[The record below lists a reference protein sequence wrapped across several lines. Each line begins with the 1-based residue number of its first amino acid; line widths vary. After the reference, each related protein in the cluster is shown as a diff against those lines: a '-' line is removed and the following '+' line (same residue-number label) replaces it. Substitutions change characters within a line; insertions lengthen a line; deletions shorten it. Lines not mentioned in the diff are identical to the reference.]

1 MKRFFL
7 KCAAISCIVLCM
19 ALVALTVAA
28 VDAFTPAQGE
38 WTKPLRVGGQ
48 RIGFTLDVSVPAVLR
63 TAMHPRVGPWL
74 HGRHIHTRYGQV
86 ELGWRAS
93 TQSLHLLCAPC
104 TFNRPELS
112 RAAIVLEAVE
122 LSVQRTDKNQL
133 RGAVFAGN
141 VRVMWQGRLSA
152 KALTIDAQLPQT
164 PLADLFALAA
174 DAVPE
179 ARQAQIDGTA
189 SATATL
195 QLPSGAWS
203 VKPQVDGFSV
213 SGLGTEAL
221 ANAKW
226 PAQCGSVPRKRAKPA
241 VWMERAVIAAEDQR
255 FWEHPGYDLA
265 EILASLAVNKA
276 NADVER
282 GGSTLTQQLAK
293 LVFTGDDRT
302 HTRKLRELLFAV
314 EMERTLGKGRIL
326 QLYMALAPWGEGV
339 CGASAAAQHYL
350 HKQVSELDAV
360 EAAWLAG
367 MLRSPGSAALKLR
380 AHGQIDVKRTQTVI
394 AALRPARREK
404 REDWAV
410 LAQTW
415 LPASADSSASST
427 SNLSAS
433 APQAPQT
440 NIQPAESTVAPS
452 LSAAVLSNQP

>member
-1 MKRFFL
+1 MRSHK
-7 KCAAISCIVLCM
+7 LCH
-19 ALVALTVAA
+19 AQHGLVGVVVAA
-28 VDAFTPAQGE
+28 VDALAPAKGE
-38 WTKPLRVGGQ
+38 WTKQLRLGGQ
-48 RIGFTLDVSVPAVLR
+48 RIGLNVDVSVPAVLR
-63 TAMHPRVGPWL
+63 AVTHPRIGPWL
-74 HGRHIHTRYGQV
+74 DGRRIKTRYGQV
-86 ELGWRAS
+86 QLGWRAS

-112 RAAIVLEAVE
+112 RAAIILEAVE
-122 LSVQRTDKNQL
+122 LSVQRTGEHQL

-141 VRVMWQGRLSA
+141 VRVTWSGQLSA
-152 KALTIDAQLPQT
+152 KALIIDAQLPQT
-164 PLADLFALAA
+164 PLADLFALAE

-179 ARQAQIDGTA
+179 ARQALIEGTA
-189 SATATL
+189 AASATL

-203 VKPQVDGFSV
+203 VKPQLDGFAV

-221 ANAKW
+221 SNAKW
-226 PAQCGSVPRKRAKPA
+226 PAQCGSMPRKRAKPG

-255 FWEHPGYDLA
+255 FWQHPGYDLE

-276 NADVER
+276 SSDVER

-350 HKQVSELDAV
+350 HKQVSELDAL

-367 MLRSPGSAALKLR
+367 MLRSPGSAAFKLR
-380 AHGQIDVKRTQTVI
+380 AHGQIDVKRTRAVI
-394 AALRPARREK
+394 AALRPAPRAK
-404 REDWAV
+404 REDWAQ

-415 LPASADSSASST
+415 LPARAQVIESERQAASQAQQTNTQPAASLVTPYVPAVVT
-427 SNLSAS
+427 SNW
-433 APQAPQT
+433 P
-440 NIQPAESTVAPS
+440 
-452 LSAAVLSNQP
+452 

>member
-1 MKRFFL
+1 MKKHIL
-7 KCAAISCIVLCM
+7 KCAAWTCVALCM
-19 ALVALTVAA
+19 AVVGVTVAV
-28 VDAFTPAQGE
+28 VDAFAPAKDE
-38 WTKPLRVGGQ
+38 WVRQLRLGGQ
-48 RIGFTLDVSVPAVLR
+48 RIGFNVDVSVPAALR
-63 TAMHPRVGPWL
+63 AVTHPRIGPWL
-74 HGRHIHTRYGQV
+74 DGRRIHTRYGPVQ
-86 ELGWRAS
+86 LGWRAS

-122 LSVQRTDKNQL
+122 LSIQRTTENQL

-141 VRVMWQGRLSA
+141 VRATWQGRLSS
-152 KALTIDAQLPQT
+152 KGLVIDAQLPQT
-164 PLADLFALAA
+164 PLADLFALAK

-179 ARQAQIDGTA
+179 ARQAQIEGTA
-189 SATATL
+189 SASATL

-203 VKPQVDGFSV
+203 IVPQLDGFSV

-226 PAQCGSVPRKRAKPA
+226 PAQCGSLPRKRAKPA

-255 FWEHPGYDLA
+255 FWQHPGYDLE

-276 NADVER
+276 GADIER
-282 GGSTLTQQLAK
+282 GGSTITQQLAK

-350 HKQVSELDAV
+350 HKQVSELDAL

-380 AHGQIDVKRTQTVI
+380 AHGQIDIKRTQAVV
-394 AALRPARREK
+394 AALRPAPRAR
-404 REDWAV
+404 REDWAQ

-415 LPASADSSASST
+415 
-427 SNLSAS
+427 
-433 APQAPQT
+433 
-440 NIQPAESTVAPS
+440 
-452 LSAAVLSNQP
+452 